1 MSDELEPEVPTFD
14 GRTLEEKL
22 SSHIYGKVD
31 GIDCIPVAIVRQMI
45 EEEVYKYSELYRKSS
60 TDALRLRQEIKDL
73 QDYRDSP
80 RRQAKVLD
88 FIYELFRLQGDLNQ
102 AHKHIEELRDEVF
115 ELKKGASCKLKK

>member
-1 MSDELEPEVPTFD
+1 MSDVEPKEPIFD

-88 FIYELFRLQGDLNQ
+88 FVFEFFRLQSSLNQ
-102 AHKHIEELRDEVF
+102 VNTDNKELRH
-115 ELKKGASCKLKK
+115 ELSKARKT